1 MKKIALLL
9 FILFISNHIAKA
21 QALCEPTLPYKI
33 MSNNGLKL
41 REGPGVTYK
50 VMVFIPAQSNLLVCV
65 EKSFEAEFEG
75 IKGNWRRVKYKD
87 QYGYLF
93 DGFITAVNENSP
105 ANEATEINSPNTVS
119 SKTESQEVWVE
130 KFTLKN
136 LAAINALVVKD
147 YKKLDSVLTLLT
159 KVASTHGYEKLIGKS
174 KPDIDSLFGSG
185 IKPVPVVSPEV
196 KVPALRYQLLTE
208 ASNYCGDIR
217 TLDPGRMWYA
227 VYREGNLFKMRRA
240 ELMVVKSKYNMS
252 ATMEFDIRAE
262 GETENAFLISG
273 DKPLNTNWSVY
284 LPDEYFVYNPKM
296 LYPGQK
302 TEIYAAQPGE
312 SLFNI
317 NLMALGN
324 VVDFVNCPVIKDYKL
339 LAIGEMHDK
348 LITQN
353 LTPSFQYLGECGMPE
368 IYWFGD
374 INQDNYPDIIFAA
387 MGQEGAYF
395 VLFMS
400 DDKNE
405 NVLYRKADEWF
416 NKTCE

>member
-9 FILFISNHIAKA
+9 FILFISTYIANA
-21 QALCEPTLPYKI
+21 QVLCEPSLPYVI
-33 MSNNGLKL
+33 TSSNGLKL

-50 VMVFIPAQSNLLVCV
+50 VIIFIPGKSDILACD

-75 IKGNWRRVKYKD
+75 VKGNWRRVKFKD
-87 QYGYLF
+87 KYGYLF
-93 DGFITAVNENSP
+93 DGFITPAGEN
-105 ANEATEINSPNTVS
+105 TLLDGQTGTIDNTP
-119 SKTESQEVWVE
+119 KPGAQRAWIE
-130 KFTLKN
+130 KFSLKN
-136 LAAINALVVKD
+136 LTAINTVVEKD
-147 YKKLDSVLTLLT
+147 YRKLDSVFSLLS
-159 KVASTHGYEKLIGKS
+159 KVADMHGYEKLIGRS
-174 KPDIDSLFGSG
+174 KPDIDSLFKSG
-185 IKPVPVVSPEV
+185 LKPKPVVAKESNEAAINY
-196 KVPALRYQLLTE
+196 KLLTE

-217 TLDPGRMWYA
+217 ALDPGRSWYA
-227 VYREGNLFKMRRA
+227 VYQEGNLYKMKRA
-240 ELMVVKSKYNMS
+240 ELLIVKSKYSMGS
-252 ATMEFDIRAE
+252 GLEFDIRAD
-262 GETENAFLISG
+262 GESENAFLISS
-273 DKPLNTNWSVY
+273 DKPMNTDWSVY
-284 LPDEYFVYNPKM
+284 LPNEHFLYNPKI

-302 TEIYAAQPGE
+302 TEIYANQPDE

-324 VVDFVNCPVIKDYKL
+324 VVDFQICPVVKDYKL

-353 LTPSFQYLGECGMPE
+353 LMPNFLYTGDCGIPE

-374 INQDNYPDIIFAA
+374 LNQDKYPDIIFAA
-387 MGQEGAYF
+387 IGEKGAYF

-400 DDKNE
+400 DIQNT